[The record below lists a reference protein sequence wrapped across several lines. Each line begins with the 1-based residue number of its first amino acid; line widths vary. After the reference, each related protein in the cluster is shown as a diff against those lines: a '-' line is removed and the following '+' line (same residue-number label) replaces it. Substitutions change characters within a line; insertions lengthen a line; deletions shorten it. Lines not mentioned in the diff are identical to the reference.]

1 MTLSQLSQKM
11 MQLRLFNDTITPYGK
26 IKQRE
31 LSIFE
36 FIRKNKQVGNAEI
49 MEYLASVSFSAS
61 RITVI
66 RSVSA
71 LIKAGLIERR
81 GEGRSVY
88 YEEKLTSPFLAYFD
102 TEEYFK
108 KSPDER
114 NVAFERFN
122 FGIFDNLAE
131 IFSKSELEEL
141 KNLNDGY
148 AERIK
153 KLPQAIIKKNLKD

>member
-1 MTLSQLSQKM
+1 
-11 MQLRLFNDTITPYGK
+11 
-26 IKQRE
+26 
-31 LSIFE
+31 
-36 FIRKNKQVGNAEI
+36 

-108 KSPDER
+108 NLPMKEMSLLKDLTLEFLTISP
-114 NVAFERFN
+114 RF
-122 FGIFDNLAE
+122 FQ
-131 IFSKSELEEL
+131 KQLEEL

-153 KLPQAIIKKNLKD
+153 KLPQAIIKRI